1 MQKVFAAAS
10 FAAAFVMAGS
20 AAAADLAARGGLK
33 DGPAWASTDI
43 LDVNNQICVQFAAT
57 DFRYKETG
65 DPARETYGKLD
76 TEAGWVPGVGVELA
90 LMRNWIV
97 TNLYFDARY
106 TYLNGKTD
114 YVGGLQQPIVVM
126 QGSGNDYG
134 SVKQKNGAVVND
146 LDFRIGKGFEVQSNL
161 MVTPY
166 LGVGYH
172 DWDRKV
178 NGGEEYT
185 NGYVG
190 GGLLVQWAP
199 VAGAVLSAHGMAG
212 TTFGSHI
219 DVGAGYGIDG
229 AVMASRNDGA
239 FSAPLGDSM
248 IWKAGL
254 SGDYALTRNIHL
266 NAGVEWTTFRYGE
279 SALYNVD
286 WFEPDSFT
294 LNTTVK
300 AGIGYSFG
308 GDAVVLK

>member
-1 MQKVFAAAS
+1 MQKVLAAAT
-10 FAAAFVMAGS
+10 FAAAFGVAGS
-20 AAAADLAARGGLK
+20 AGAADLAARGGLK
-33 DGPAWASTDI
+33 DGPAWVSTDI
-43 LDVNNQICVQFAAT
+43 LDVNNQISVQFAAT
-57 DFRYKETG
+57 DFRYEETG
-65 DPARETYGKLD
+65 DPARRTYGKLD
-76 TEAGWVPGVGVELA
+76 TETGWVPGVGVELA

-114 YVGGLQQPIVVM
+114 YIGGHQQPIVVM
-126 QGSGNDYG
+126 EGYNNDYG

-146 LDFRIGKGFEVQSNL
+146 LDFRIGKGFDVRSNL

-172 DWDRKV
+172 DWNRKV
-178 NGGEEYT
+178 NGGEEYS

-199 VAGAVLSAHGMAG
+199 VAGVVLSGHSMVG

-219 DVGAGYGIDG
+219 DVGAGYGYSG
-229 AVMASRNDGA
+229 AVMAARSDGA
-239 FSAPLGDSM
+239 FSAALGDSL
-248 IWKAGL
+248 IYKGGI

-266 NAGVEWTTFRYGE
+266 NAGVEWTTYRYGE
-279 SALYNVD
+279 SALYNEV

-308 GDAVVLK
+308 GETAALR